1 MKVKTVNFDS
11 DQAGRLFSNSLK
23 ETGFCVLEN
32 HPLSFE
38 LINDIYNEWRAFLES
53 KAVNQY
59 LFNPETQDGYF
70 PKKIS
75 EVAKGFKV
83 KDIKHYYHLY
93 FPWGR
98 YPDEVSS
105 LAKEYYEQVFN
116 LGKTLLAWIEK
127 YMDEKV
133 KSHLTR
139 SLVDSLSYDRT
150 LLRIMQYPPLTGG
163 EEPGAIRAA
172 AHEDIN
178 LITLLPVASEPGLEV
193 YSLLE
198 KKWSPVVCGE
208 GDLVINI
215 GDMLQ
220 EMTAG
225 EYISTS
231 HRVINPT
238 GDAAKR
244 DRISMPTFMHA
255 KKDVYLSEN
264 YPTADHYLQERLKEL
279 GVKN

>member
-1 MKVKTVNFDS
+1 MKVKTVNFS
-11 DQAGRLFSNSLK
+11 HNNAAELFSNSLK

-32 HPLSFE
+32 HPLSSR
-38 LINDIYNEWRAFLES
+38 LINDIYNEWRDFLES
-53 KAVNQY
+53 GEADKY
-59 LFNPETQDGYF
+59 MFNPETQDGYF

-75 EVAKGFKV
+75 EVAKGFKI

-105 LAKEYYEQVFN
+105 LAREYYKQVFN
-116 LGKTLLAWIEK
+116 LGKTLLAWIED
-127 YMDEKV
+127 YMDERV
-133 KSHLTR
+133 KAKLTR
-139 SLVDSLSYDRT
+139 SLVDSLSYERT
-150 LLRIMQYPPLTGG
+150 LLRIMQYPPLTGN
-163 EEPGAIRAA
+163 EESGAIRAA

-193 YSLLE
+193 YSLSE
-198 KKWSPVVCGE
+198 KKWSPVICGE

-231 HRVINPT
+231 HRVVNPT
-238 GDAAKR
+238 GGAAKK

-255 KKDVYLSEN
+255 KKDVYLSEK
-264 YPTADHYLQERLKEL
+264 YPTADSYLQERLKEL